1 MRILSSIWRR
11 ITRKNRSW
19 QIAES
24 RMKHYGTVFDGAIN
38 VDLIGTMPDTRK
50 NEPNLTPE
58 EKALWR
64 EEIGRKIRET
74 ALRTARRR
82 DEMLRKTT
90 FTPPC
95 SRGIRYKA
103 AT

>member
-1 MRILSSIWRR
+1 MRLFTSIWRR
-11 ITRKNRSW
+11 ITRKNRYP
-19 QIAES
+19 EL
-24 RMKHYGTVFDGAIN
+24 YGGIN

-50 NEPNLTPE
+50 NGPNLTPE
-58 EKALWR
+58 EKALRR

-90 FTPPC
+90 FTPYND
-95 SRGIRYKA
+95 RTRYKA
-103 AT
+103 AV